1 VISRERLLSQ
11 VWGYHFDPRSNV
23 VEVSMRRLRKKLG
36 EQAAI
41 ETVRHAGYRLT
52 TP

>member
-1 VISRERLLSQ
+1 

-52 TP
+52 TA